1 MARGWESKSIES
13 QQEDARRT
21 LVSGRPLTAGERD
34 RLTKRTSLELAL
46 ASTQAELQGSC
57 RAAHRDMLQLRLE
70 AIRAQLSAL
79 SSADRDEDHTAHQR
93 G

>member
-21 LVSGRPLTAGERD
+21 SGSGRSLTAGERE
-34 RLTKRTSLELAL
+34 RLTKRTSLDLAL

-57 RAAHRDMLQLRLE
+57 RPAHRDMLQLRLE
-70 AIRAQLSAL
+70 AIRAQLSEL
-79 SSADRDEDHTAHQR
+79 DSAAREEASAPIESA
-93 G
+93 